1 VDERSFRPQR
11 LLSALA
17 ATVVVLVAGTLGFT
31 VALGD
36 DWEDALYR
44 AVVTSTLTGLDNR
57 PSGTAAE
64 ILTIALVLAGVA
76 IYAYVASILV
86 EAITRGVVAG
96 AWAEQRRRRTIE
108 RLRNHF
114 IICGYGR
121 VGRRVAAEFRTAGVD
136 YVVVDLSPESIAV
149 ASERGDPYVAGSGTE
164 DENLEAAGLAHA
176 RGLVASSDSD
186 TDNLYI
192 ALSARAA
199 RPDLLIVARASDE
212 DAAKKLRFAGADRVI
227 QPYSAAGREMAKLVL
242 KPQVAAFLDV
252 VSESGGPDF
261 LFEEIEV
268 TAACGQAG
276 KSLRELQVR
285 EQTGAIIVALRKRDG
300 TFDTTPSPDVVF
312 EEGDVMI
319 GVGTSDEI
327 RRLEEL
333 FAPREAVAR

>member
-1 VDERSFRPQR
+1 VDDWSFRPRR

-17 ATVVVLVAGTLGFT
+17 ATLVALVVGTVGFAL
-31 VALGD
+31 ALGD

-57 PSGTAAE
+57 PTGTAAE
-64 ILTIALVLAGVA
+64 LLTILLVLAGVA

-86 EAITRGVVAG
+86 EAITRGIVAG
-96 AWAEQRRRRTIE
+96 AWAEKRRRRTID
-108 RLRNHF
+108 RMRNHF

-121 VGRRVAAEFRTAGVD
+121 VGRRVAAEFRDAGVE
-136 YVVVDLSPESIAV
+136 YVVVDMRPESIAV
-149 ASERGDPYVAGSGTE
+149 ARDQGDSFVEGSATE
-164 DENLEAAGLAHA
+164 DESLEAAGLAHA

-192 ALSARAA
+192 ALSARAV

-212 DAAKKLRFAGADRVI
+212 DAAKKLRLAGADRVI

-252 VSESGGPDF
+252 VSAAGGTDF
-261 LFEEIEV
+261 LLEEIEV
-268 TAACGQAG
+268 TAASGRAG
-276 KSLRELQVR
+276 KSLRDLQVR
-285 EQTGAIIVALRKRDG
+285 ERTGAIIVALRKRDG
-300 TFDTTPSPDVVF
+300 TFDTTPEPDVVF

-333 FAPREAVAR
+333 FAPQEAVAP

>member
-1 VDERSFRPQR
+1 VDDWSFRPRR

-17 ATVVVLVAGTLGFT
+17 ATLVALVVGTVGFAL
-31 VALGD
+31 ALGD

-57 PSGTAAE
+57 PTGTAAE
-64 ILTIALVLAGVA
+64 LLTILLVLAGVA

-86 EAITRGVVAG
+86 EAITRGIVAG
-96 AWAEQRRRRTIE
+96 AWAEKRRRRTID
-108 RLRNHF
+108 RMRNHF

-121 VGRRVAAEFRTAGVD
+121 VGRRVAAEFRDAGVE
-136 YVVVDLSPESIAV
+136 YVVIDMRPESIAV
-149 ASERGDPYVAGSGTE
+149 ARDQGDSFVEGSATE
-164 DENLEAAGLAHA
+164 DESLEAAGLAHA

-192 ALSARAA
+192 ALSARAV

-212 DAAKKLRFAGADRVI
+212 DAAKKLRLAGADRVI

-252 VSESGGPDF
+252 VSAAGGTDF
-261 LFEEIEV
+261 LLEEIEV
-268 TAACGQAG
+268 TAASGRAG
-276 KSLRELQVR
+276 KSLRDLQVR
-285 EQTGAIIVALRKRDG
+285 ERTGAIIVALRKRDG
-300 TFDTTPSPDVVF
+300 TFDTTPEPDVVF

-333 FAPREAVAR
+333 FAPQEAVAP